1 MTNHHNLFD
10 YDISGKG
17 QLQEFFH
24 GSADIAAFLPVK
36 KHSAFTALTGQ
47 LIKNKFKICWNSGEQ
62 KIPDE
67 SDTHS
72 QTCNIIGSHLLIQA
86 KYYRRR
92 KVIFLTNGKCT
103 LTGIII

>member
-1 MTNHHNLFD
+1 MITNHHNLFD

-47 LIKNKFKICWNSGEQ
+47 LIKNKF
-62 KIPDE
+62 
-67 SDTHS
+67 
-72 QTCNIIGSHLLIQA
+72 
-86 KYYRRR
+86 
-92 KVIFLTNGKCT
+92 
-103 LTGIII
+103 